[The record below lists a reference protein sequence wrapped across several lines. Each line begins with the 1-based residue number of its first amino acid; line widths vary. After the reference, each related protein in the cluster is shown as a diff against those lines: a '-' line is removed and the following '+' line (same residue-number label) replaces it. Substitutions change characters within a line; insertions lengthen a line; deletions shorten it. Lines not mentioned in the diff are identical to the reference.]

1 MTRAHCAFA
10 FVVAL
15 ASFATAQAQQTLFPR
30 PAALEPAI
38 SFWTRVYTEVDTRSG
53 FIHDDLLFI
62 VYQTIRVPDDL
73 SSRERRRRVERG
85 IETYRNIVTKLASGA
100 RKDLNAEEER
110 VLAMFPEGTSNAEL
124 RAAADRLRFQL
135 GQSDRFRAGLIRA
148 GTWKPYIYSILE
160 KRGLPRELAA
170 LPHVESSFDPTAY
183 SKVGAAGMWQ
193 FTRSTG
199 VRYMRVD
206 HIIDERRDP
215 FFATDAAAR
224 LLADNF
230 SLVQT
235 WPLALTAYNHGL
247 SGMRRAV
254 QQQNTTDIATIV
266 AKYQSRS
273 FGFASRNF
281 YTAFV
286 AALEIDTNPEKY
298 FGSLKVNPPSDTGV
312 VAVPAFMSVD
322 TLADAL
328 NVRRSVLREL
338 NPALTDTVWAGD
350 KYVPQGFDLRVPRS
364 VAAVAEDLFA
374 GIDTSER
381 YAAQLPDL
389 QHRVRSGDSL
399 SKIAAEYRVSLAAL
413 MRVNGLSGRD
423 VIRIGQM
430 ISLPVDSRGAA
441 VSPAEVLVRNEIAP
455 VRPSPVVADSSG
467 SPGSY
472 VVRSGDSIE
481 RIANRFGVSQQA
493 LIAANTIGNRNLIFP
508 GQTLQIPGAATSAA
522 TASGAALAAN
532 AAPNPAPPIT
542 TTPVEQPIATLA
554 AAALDNEP
562 PGVAADDLA
571 AALAP
576 AVRANGEAAEASN
589 ALEDATLV
597 NALAS
602 EQADL
607 AADPSDYSVN
617 TSNEIQVQALET
629 LGHYADWLGIPTQRL
644 RDLNRLEF
652 RESVVI
658 GRMLTLDFSRVD
670 AATFEQRRVAY
681 QQQRQSDFFAAY
693 QIQDIENYVIKPGD
707 SLWLLAER
715 TYKVPVWL
723 LRQYN
728 PDLNLD
734 RVMPGVVVKFPRLR
748 ALNSESV
755 AVQTVAETAN

>member
-254 QQQNTTDIATIV
+254 QQQDTTERTRHRNTVVTIAH
-266 AKYQSRS
+266 
-273 FGFASRNF
+273 
-281 YTAFV
+281 
-286 AALEIDTNPEKY
+286 
-298 FGSLKVNPPSDTGV
+298 KV
-312 VAVPAFMSVD
+312 
-322 TLADAL
+322 
-328 NVRRSVLREL
+328 
-338 NPALTDTVWAGD
+338 
-350 KYVPQGFDLRVPRS
+350 
-364 VAAVAEDLFA
+364 
-374 GIDTSER
+374 
-381 YAAQLPDL
+381 
-389 QHRVRSGDSL
+389 
-399 SKIAAEYRVSLAAL
+399 
-413 MRVNGLSGRD
+413 
-423 VIRIGQM
+423 
-430 ISLPVDSRGAA
+430 
-441 VSPAEVLVRNEIAP
+441 
-455 VRPSPVVADSSG
+455 
-467 SPGSY
+467 
-472 VVRSGDSIE
+472 
-481 RIANRFGVSQQA
+481 
-493 LIAANTIGNRNLIFP
+493 
-508 GQTLQIPGAATSAA
+508 
-522 TASGAALAAN
+522 
-532 AAPNPAPPIT
+532 
-542 TTPVEQPIATLA
+542 
-554 AAALDNEP
+554 
-562 PGVAADDLA
+562 GVA
-571 AALAP
+571 
-576 AVRANGEAAEASN
+576 
-589 ALEDATLV
+589 
-597 NALAS
+597 
-602 EQADL
+602 
-607 AADPSDYSVN
+607 
-617 TSNEIQVQALET
+617 
-629 LGHYADWLGIPTQRL
+629 H
-644 RDLNRLEF
+644 
-652 RESVVI
+652 
-658 GRMLTLDFSRVD
+658 LD
-670 AATFEQRRVAY
+670 
-681 QQQRQSDFFAAY
+681 
-693 QIQDIENYVIKPGD
+693 
-707 SLWLLAER
+707 
-715 TYKVPVWL
+715 
-723 LRQYN
+723 
-728 PDLNLD
+728 
-734 RVMPGVVVKFPRLR
+734 
-748 ALNSESV
+748 
-755 AVQTVAETAN
+755 